1 MKITIKNESN
11 IINLR
16 LPSSFIKSDLL
27 LRYANVDKETRQ
39 FIKKSYK
46 LLKKYAKENGHFDLV
61 EVYSDSAQIIIRI

>member
-46 LLKKYAKENGHFDLV
+46 LLKKHAKENGHFDLV